1 MTWVHKIAKAIVGI
15 PAILLG
21 VAGLLLTILG
31 LGFITLGK
39 YLVLL
44 VDD

>member
-1 MTWVHKIAKAIVGI
+1 MTWARKIAKAIVGI
-15 PAILLG
+15 PAITLG